1 MTKMVYNF
9 HKRRRG
15 FMTNKSKQIGDNIH
29 VLRENAGYTQTTL
42 ARFLNVDQSLVS
54 KIEKGERNISTEMLE
69 KLASLFGVT
78 VDEIEDGQVSK
89 LSLSYAFRGKDLNA
103 KEMEAICVINKI
115 ALNSELMSVLL
126 KRADV

>member
-42 ARFLNVDQSLVS
+42 ARFLNVDQSLIS
-54 KIEKGERNISTEMLE
+54 KIEKGERSISTEMLE

-78 VDEIEDGQVSK
+78 VDEIEYDHISK
-89 LSLSYAFRGKDLNA
+89 SNLSFAFRGNDLNA

-115 ALNSELMSVLL
+115 ALNSEFMSALL

>member
-1 MTKMVYNF
+1 MTKLVYNIL
-9 HKRRRG
+9 KRRRG
-15 FMTNKSKQIGDNIH
+15 FMTNINKQIGDNIH

-42 ARFLNVDQSLVS
+42 ARFLNVDQSLIS
-54 KIEKGERNISTEMLE
+54 KIEKGERSISTEMLE

-78 VDEIEDGQVSK
+78 VDEIEYDHISK
-89 LSLSYAFRGKDLNA
+89 SNLSFAFRGNDLNA